1 MLKIY
6 LFNILIFCG
15 ILLLLVLTVAVV
27 QMVLILVDIRK
38 VAGET
43 RKKALALVSAIDIAS
58 LKIALI
64 ALAAGLRKVFNVLFS
79 KRRHKNG

>member
-15 ILLLLVLTVAVV
+15 ILLLLALTVAVV
-27 QMVLILVDIRK
+27 QMALILVDIKK
-38 VAGET
+38 VVGET

-58 LKIALI
+58 LKIGLI
-64 ALAAGLRKVFNVLFS
+64 ALAAGLRRLFQVLFR